1 MDTYQN
7 NNPNILI
14 HKSLSFAFRYMEYSF
29 KIENDSSTIFA
40 IRNDGKIFIGDP
52 ELTPENIRRKARL
65 QKLNIVL
72 NEEEQTNK

>member
-1 MDTYQN
+1 
-7 NNPNILI
+7 
-14 HKSLSFAFRYMEYSF
+14 MEYSF